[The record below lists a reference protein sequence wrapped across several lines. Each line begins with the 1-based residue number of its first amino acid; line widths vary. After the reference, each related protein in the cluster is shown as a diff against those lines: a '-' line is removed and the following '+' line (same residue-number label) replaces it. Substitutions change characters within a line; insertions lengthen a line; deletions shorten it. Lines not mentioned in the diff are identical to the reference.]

1 MENALAKGVDF
12 SVICGERGREAQT
25 EAFNSGHS
33 KVKFPNS
40 KHNSHPS
47 EAVDVCP
54 WPIAWNDIE
63 RFKDLA
69 VIIWATWNEM
79 SEEDKDGY
87 TLQWGGSWKSFR
99 DYPHWQIVKD

>member
-54 WPIAWNDIE
+54 WPIDFENINRFLELSVLIKQCWNDMSNDDKE
-63 RFKDLA
+63 GWTLHYGGDWKNFKDY
-69 VIIWATWNEM
+69 V
-79 SEEDKDGY
+79 
-87 TLQWGGSWKSFR
+87 
-99 DYPHWQIVKD
+99 HWELRK